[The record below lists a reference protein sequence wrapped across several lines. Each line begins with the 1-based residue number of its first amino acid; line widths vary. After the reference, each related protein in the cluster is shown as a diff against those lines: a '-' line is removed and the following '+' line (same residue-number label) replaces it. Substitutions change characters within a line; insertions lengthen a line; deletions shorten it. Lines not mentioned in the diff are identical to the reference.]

1 MSVAKTAPATRAMIS
16 KASLTG
22 LLALLTLAPALG
34 SSGGSVEPA
43 AQQHRSRGR
52 QLYTIPE
59 EHLENV
65 ADDPW
70 MPCTQQT
77 ASGEVRGFCRLSCT
91 AKWAYAPQRMDCE
104 MLEPEELLK
113 RSFGIG
119 LAAYR
124 TLSEDSF
131 SKARTG
137 IRIPANR

>member
-1 MSVAKTAPATRAMIS
+1 MSNAG
-16 KASLTG
+16 LTG

-34 SSGGSVEPA
+34 SGGGSVEPA

-65 ADDPW
+65 DGDPW

-77 ASGEVRGFCRLSCT
+77 ASGAVRGFCRLSCT
-91 AKWAYAPQRMDCE
+91 AKWAYAPHRMDCE
-104 MLEPEELLK
+104 MLDPDELLK

-119 LAAYR
+119 MSTYR
-124 TLSEDSF
+124 QLSEDSF
-131 SKARTG
+131 SKVNSG
-137 IRIPANR
+137 PSSPDDPDVG

>member
-1 MSVAKTAPATRAMIS
+1 MSNAR
-16 KASLTG
+16 LTG

-34 SSGGSVEPA
+34 SGGGSVEPA

-65 ADDPW
+65 DEDPW

-91 AKWAYAPQRMDCE
+91 AKWAYAPHRMNCE
-104 MLEPEELLK
+104 MLDPDELLK

-119 LAAYR
+119 MSTYR
-124 TLSEDSF
+124 QLSEDSF
-131 SKARTG
+131 SKVNSG
-137 IRIPANR
+137 PSSPDDPDVG